1 MFSVPT
7 ITAILEHD
15 MHSTDLKAVADW
27 LRPQRRHRKLVGLV
41 DRTAALGT
49 ICEDLRE
56 CGRCLDVIER
66 IQAKHDLAIESPNPR
81 EDEAT
86 ITGALFSQA
95 IVLYARATA
104 QGGNNRMALLNDTD
118 VPAPLRDAH
127 KRIQKLR
134 SEVIAHYGTG
144 EVLLGTPLV
153 REAVVF
159 SFQRTETGVR
169 EQTNILATRAQHK
182 VEITR
187 DLRAL
192 ITAQLDRIERIKDD
206 ELGAL
211 RAELEAAV
219 KADADLG
226 MRFRDFPS
234 TPIHSAE
241 TTRRHSPWR
250 WACKKARLTRSPT
263 SSPYPNP
270 ELIPHDRLGTIFA
283 QAPRRET
290 QRALRLLRNIA

>member
-1 MFSVPT
+1 MFTIPT
-7 ITAILEHD
+7 ITAVLEHD

-134 SEVIAHYGTG
+134 SEAIAHYGTG

-182 VEITR
+182 VEIAR

-211 RAELEAAV
+211 RAELEAAL

-226 MRFRDFPS
+226 HALPRFPFDPYSFCGNDEAAITLAMGLQKGQIDPLVYFVAVPKPGS
-234 TPIHSAE
+234 D
-241 TTRRHSPWR
+241 
-250 WACKKARLTRSPT
+250 PT
-263 SSPYPNP
+263 
-270 ELIPHDRLGTIFA
+270 
-283 QAPRRET
+283 
-290 QRALRLLRNIA
+290 